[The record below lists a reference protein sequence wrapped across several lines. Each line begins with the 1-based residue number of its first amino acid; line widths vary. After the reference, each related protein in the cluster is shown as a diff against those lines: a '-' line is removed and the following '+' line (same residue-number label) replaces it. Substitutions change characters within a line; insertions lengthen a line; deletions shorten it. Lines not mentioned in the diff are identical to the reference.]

1 MAQRTRTAFFDFVRA
16 TRFWKVAG
24 SIEGFKFGMYL
35 SVPIAAS
42 VFYADADFMHKLI
55 VKLDYIRYPEA
66 DPAPPVGDDMEA
78 VRTEARKVQSLL
90 REQMSELEAK
100 RKTK

>member
-1 MAQRTRTAFFDFVRA
+1 MSPRTRTAFFDFVRA

-66 DPAPPVGDDMEA
+66 DPAPPVGNDIDV
-78 VRTEARKVQSLL
+78 VRAEEKQARFLL
-90 REQMSELEAK
+90 RNQIAELEAK
-100 RKTK
+100 KDAS